1 MLMKVQIESLASRV
15 ICQLIAR
22 SLSLSL
28 DKHGCSSMQ
37 EIKHRR
43 RVLVSVKDYE
53 IEVCI
58 PRKLLMRMK
67 QSPFLPVANR
77 QVLQEGSAA
86 KEVLLDREQIF
97 DALGVRQYELRKRA
111 YARSDF
117 QNGFGLAHPDQS

>member
-1 MLMKVQIESLASRV
+1 
-15 ICQLIAR
+15 
-22 SLSLSL
+22 
-28 DKHGCSSMQ
+28 MQ